1 MSEEIMKEVKGKKVV
16 LSYFGA
22 DLLGMVLENIT
33 NSTIKDIV
41 TLGDTMKTIHGYV
54 ENARMKIRDL
64 VEVGEM
70 KKIIE
75 AEPPLELS
83 LTEEQFNRIKVKIR
97 QAFDEKGAISATAN
111 LEKIE
116 DFLAQF
122 DLTE

>member
-1 MSEEIMKEVKGKKVV
+1 MSEEILKEVKGKKVV

-22 DLLGMVLENIT
+22 DLLCMVLESIT

-41 TLGDTMKTIHGYV
+41 TLGETMKKIHGYV

-64 VEVGEM
+64 VEVAEM
-70 KKIIE
+70 KRVIGE
-75 AEPPLELS
+75 EPPLELS
-83 LTEEQFNRIKVKIR
+83 LTEEQFSRLKVKVR
-97 QAFDEKGAISATAN
+97 QAFDEKGAICATAN

-122 DLTE
+122 DLT